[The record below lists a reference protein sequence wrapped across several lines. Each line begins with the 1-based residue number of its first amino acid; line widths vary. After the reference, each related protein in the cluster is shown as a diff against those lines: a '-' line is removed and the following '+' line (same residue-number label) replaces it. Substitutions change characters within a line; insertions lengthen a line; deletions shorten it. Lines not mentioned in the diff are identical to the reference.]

1 LRKRKRQSSVTATVL
16 PVVWTLYIARRF
28 HDEDHANYLNSMWL
42 IAITLL
48 SVGYGDIVP
57 NTYCG
62 RGITLSCGIMVRL
75 IMTNTYTIHN
85 KRAHMCMGVYT
96 LTLHLHTHTHTYTHR
111 VHKYIDTYLQTQRH
125 RVLLLLTNHQSTS
138 YS

>member
-1 LRKRKRQSSVTATVL
+1 MNIIEHCTSY
-16 PVVWTLYIARRF
+16 YIIGCQYQVFKFTFQTTSLITMNDSIIDLMTCKDDRCCWHRF

-62 RGITLSCGIMVRL
+62 RGITLTCGIMVSL
-75 IMTNTYTIHN
+75 NEWIETID
-85 KRAHMCMGVYT
+85 
-96 LTLHLHTHTHTYTHR
+96 R
-111 VHKYIDTYLQTQRH
+111 VFIS
-125 RVLLLLTNHQSTS
+125 RV
-138 YS
+138 

>member
-1 LRKRKRQSSVTATVL
+1 MHD
-16 PVVWTLYIARRF
+16 RF

-62 RGITLSCGIMVRL
+62 RGITLSCGIMVSDCERL
-75 IMTNTYTIHN
+75 TSILIIN
-85 KRAHMCMGVYT
+85 K
-96 LTLHLHTHTHTYTHR
+96 
-111 VHKYIDTYLQTQRH
+111 
-125 RVLLLLTNHQSTS
+125 N
-138 YS
+138 

>member
-1 LRKRKRQSSVTATVL
+1 MRERKRQSSVTAILSVL
-16 PVVWTLYIARRF
+16 SVVWTLYIARRF

-75 IMTNTYTIHN
+75 IMTNI
-85 KRAHMCMGVYT
+85 
-96 LTLHLHTHTHTYTHR
+96 HTHN
-111 VHKYIDTYLQTQRH
+111 TQ
-125 RVLLLLTNHQSTS
+125 
-138 YS
+138 